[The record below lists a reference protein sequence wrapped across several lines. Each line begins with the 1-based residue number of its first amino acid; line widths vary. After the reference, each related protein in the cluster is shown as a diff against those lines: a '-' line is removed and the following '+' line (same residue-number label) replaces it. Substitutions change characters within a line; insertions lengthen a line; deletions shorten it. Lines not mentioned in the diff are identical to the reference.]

1 MSEDRE
7 TNENEDLLDADVG
20 AAISEI
26 IENGDLSR
34 LSTEERVRYVAKVC
48 KDLKI
53 SPMTMPLQFLR
64 LQGKLV
70 LYVTRAATDQ
80 LAANARLTREIVDG
94 PRVMDFAGT
103 KMLYAVCRVTHPNG
117 RAETATATV
126 PLNDP
131 LNGIMKVEC
140 VPLNSE
146 ILTRRGFKMYSE
158 LTIGEEV
165 LAYNKHSDLCEW
177 VPLENV
183 SVYRS
188 APVYL
193 LHTEGG
199 RFSFRC
205 THDHSWAA
213 KRAAYKQR
221 GKDPT
226 GPRSDR
232 LVGAELVQA
241 SKIATSSKIVVA
253 AKCLEGSHPLS
264 PAKAAVLGWVM
275 TDGVIKR
282 QRSHLRLSICQSKEK
297 NFDSI
302 RSALADAG
310 ISYHETV
317 GRPTV
322 RTFPSGKTYKCL
334 PQHWFIIKADDSRRL
349 FVEAGISGPVD
360 MPSLVTALS
369 PSARASMLEA
379 MMAADATK
387 EGIFGKKRKP
397 GVMES
402 WQILCALEGIAL
414 GRIGKSSAGDI
425 PIQRARLRRH
435 VAGSNLTLS
444 HEGEAPVWCPTTKH
458 GTWVM
463 RQDGNVT
470 ITGNTKAKRRA
481 TLAILGLA
489 MLDPEENQLAEEGR
503 ELSYASPELT
513 EKRDGSKGP
522 LLSFIESLSQV
533 SAPIEA
539 VGHWL
544 LWRDRL
550 SVLVEADRK
559 RAWLEICKRVT
570 SVGGVSDASTW
581 LMKAVNE
588 ENARRA
594 AAAAGPPSSPVTSS
608 AKASSLSSS
617 DQERLDEMSV
627 RLAGMRTSQADAET
641 CARELCR
648 MASES
653 RLSEQAMDVVSV
665 IAKNYLCLR
674 EYQRLVSQASLTDG
688 PPSGGSTS
696 SNEDSGVVGLRDL
709 VESMSRG
716 GQGDVIDGL
725 KFPSAAHG
733 NNDDPLSAE
742 SSAAPVAPSV
752 EAPIAADKKAL
763 PEDPRL
769 QNLRKMLNA
778 CVSIKSL
785 TGMIAVWRSCAKGL
799 PSNLRGAGFVTL
811 KKAMG
816 LFDPSIDESKIAV
829 FVKNDENDPVEL
841 AKERDFC
848 SPVDLPLWQAY
859 LLKAERDGAVS
870 GSYAKR
876 HEKLR
881 AAHGN
886 GEMFESFRSAAIA
899 RIVELRTCSELEAST
914 LLSDVVRRAEKQ
926 RAGA

>member
-131 LNGIMKVEC
+131 LNGIMKVE
-140 VPLNSE
+140 
-146 ILTRRGFKMYSE
+146 
-158 LTIGEEV
+158 
-165 LAYNKHSDLCEW
+165 
-177 VPLENV
+177 
-183 SVYRS
+183 
-188 APVYL
+188 
-193 LHTEGG
+193 
-199 RFSFRC
+199 
-205 THDHSWAA
+205 
-213 KRAAYKQR
+213 
-221 GKDPT
+221 
-226 GPRSDR
+226 
-232 LVGAELVQA
+232 
-241 SKIATSSKIVVA
+241 
-253 AKCLEGSHPLS
+253 
-264 PAKAAVLGWVM
+264 
-275 TDGVIKR
+275 
-282 QRSHLRLSICQSKEK
+282 
-297 NFDSI
+297 
-302 RSALADAG
+302 
-310 ISYHETV
+310 
-317 GRPTV
+317 
-322 RTFPSGKTYKCL
+322 
-334 PQHWFIIKADDSRRL
+334 
-349 FVEAGISGPVD
+349 
-360 MPSLVTALS
+360 
-369 PSARASMLEA
+369 
-379 MMAADATK
+379 
-387 EGIFGKKRKP
+387 
-397 GVMES
+397 
-402 WQILCALEGIAL
+402 
-414 GRIGKSSAGDI
+414 
-425 PIQRARLRRH
+425 
-435 VAGSNLTLS
+435 
-444 HEGEAPVWCPTTKH
+444 
-458 GTWVM
+458 
-463 RQDGNVT
+463 
-470 ITGNTKAKRRA
+470 TKAKRRA

-489 MLDPEENQLAEEGR
+489 MLDPEESQLAEEGR
-503 ELSYASPELT
+503 ELAYASPASS
-513 EKRDGSKGP
+513 EKRDGSNSKGP

-533 SAPIEA
+533 SAPMEA

-544 LWRDRL
+544 LWRDRI
-550 SVLVEADRK
+550 SVLADADRK

-588 ENARRA
+588 ENACRA
-594 AAAAGPPSSPVTSS
+594 AAVAEPPSSPVTSS

-617 DQERLDEMSV
+617 DQEHLDEMSV
-627 RLAGMRTSQADAET
+627 RLAGLRTAQADAET
-641 CARELCR
+641 CARELYR

-653 RLSEQAMDVVSV
+653 RLSEQAADAVSV

-674 EYQRLVSQASLTDG
+674 EYQRLVSKASLTDG
-688 PPSGGSTS
+688 SSSGGSTS

-716 GQGDVIDGL
+716 GQGDVIEGL
-725 KFPSAAHG
+725 KFPSAAQG

-742 SSAAPVAPSV
+742 SSGPPSAPAVDVPAP
-752 EAPIAADKKAL
+752 ADKKTL

-785 TGMIAVWRSCAKGL
+785 TGMVAVWRSCAKGL
-799 PSNLRGAGFVTL
+799 PSNLRGAGFVML

-829 FVKNDENDPVEL
+829 FVKNDEKDPVEL

-886 GEMFESFRSAAIA
+886 GELFESFRTAAVT
-899 RIVELRTCSELEAST
+899 RIMELRTCSESEAST
-914 LLSDVVRRAEKQ
+914 LISDVVRHAEKH
-926 RAGA
+926 R